1 LIAGDAAKLRCKIE
15 GVVSDNVAIKV
26 SIRILLVSKH
36 KPVSSSIFTRP
47 IHLVKFKLYFDPNDW
62 DDVWYRDEGGRDN
75 CILAHI
81 QLRQMDRSL
90 ALGHPASFH
99 ITIHYDDAGSTLVE
113 DQSILSV
120 LGGLDQFINQETG
133 TALIKFRVEDLSKNH
148 KGNDFKLLITA
159 DSTRFDIAP
168 AYSPEFTV
176 RSQPYK
182 HRRLTPGIV
191 QSTDTSQEIE
201 LTASSLDIQE
211 TSTQLGTQEIL
222 SVSHGTES
230 YAADSSRA
238 RSALHNVVGW
248 ARQVVD
254 DLCAL
259 QWKVVGYETN
269 PDGTIDYSTP
279 VYDSHIPNKVIS
291 KLLST

>member
-1 LIAGDAAKLRCKIE
+1 MITGDAAKLRCKIE
-15 GVVSDNVAIKV
+15 GVVSDNAVIKV
-26 SIRILLVSKH
+26 SIKILLVSNH
-36 KPVSSSIFTRP
+36 KPVGSSVFSRA
-47 IHLVKFKLYFDPNDW
+47 IHLVKFKLCFDPHDW
-62 DDVWYRDEGGRDN
+62 EDVWYKDEGGKDN
-75 CILAHI
+75 CMLAHI
-81 QLRQMDRSL
+81 QLLQMDRSL
-90 ALGHPASFH
+90 ALGHQASFH
-99 ITIHYDDAGSTLVE
+99 LTLHYDDVDSTPVE

-120 LGGLDQFINQETG
+120 PGGLDQFINQETG

-148 KGNDFKLLITA
+148 KGNDFKLFIMA

-191 QSTDTSQEIE
+191 QSTDTSQEIQ
-201 LTASSLDIQE
+201 LTASSLDV
-211 TSTQLGTQEIL
+211 QLDTQEMP

-238 RSALHNVVGW
+238 RSAIHNVVGW

-259 QWKVVGYETN
+259 QWKVAGYETH

-279 VYDSHIPNKVIS
+279 VYDSNIPNNAIS
-291 KLLST
+291 KIVST